1 ASSALPPSALIA
13 HADLVAP
20 RASNALAAAVEMST
34 RSTSKSA
41 RDEDTSDALKN
52 LDDLT
57 RASASPRFDKSA
69 LSDDKDKPKTPN
81 GSLTKPAQG
90 TGDSLFKPG
99 PNAPEVLALERG
111 LNWLAGEQAKTGDG
125 SFPRG
130 EGKDIKYAPVAI
142 TALGALALM
151 AGGSTASQGP
161 HHVQVGRAI
170 DYLLVHTDLSPASP
184 HHGFISAGGD
194 ETSLMHGHGFAT
206 LALAEAYGMSPKGEH
221 IATALKAAVALIER
235 TQGTAGAWFYKPER
249 QSEHEGSLTVC
260 MVQALRAAKEAGV
273 HVEAEV
279 IAKADGYLERSQV
292 KDGSFAYMIG
302 SPRTSVALTAAAISA
317 LNATGTYSGESL
329 SRATDAIWRDL
340 AKREQE
346 GELSRFPYYERFY
359 LAQAFWQAADESHY
373 KRWFPNERTQ
383 VLRTQNKDGSWSGTP
398 FGQAYATSMNCLVLA
413 IPGSLLPAFQR

>member
-1 ASSALPPSALIA
+1 MKLLLTI
-13 HADLVAP
+13 
-20 RASNALAAAVEMST
+20 ALAAGGLGPGTGAEPAPPST
-34 RSTSKSA
+34 TFRMESSLFG
-41 RDEDTSDALKN
+41 D
-52 LDDLT
+52 
-57 RASASPRFDKSA
+57 DKS
-69 LSDDKDKPKTPN
+69 KPPDPP
-81 GSLTKPAQG
+81 GLTKPTKD
-90 TGDSLFKPG
+90 TGDSLFQPG
-99 PNAPEVLALERG
+99 PNAPEVLALKRG
-111 LNWLAGEQAKTGDG
+111 LDWLATQQAKTGDG

-161 HHVQVGRAI
+161 HHVQVARAI

-221 IATALKAAVALIER
+221 IATALKAAIALIER

-260 MVQALRAAKEAGV
+260 MVQALRAAKEAGL
-273 HVEAEV
+273 HVDATV
-279 IAKADGYLERSQV
+279 IAKADGYLERSQT
-292 KDGSFAYMIG
+292 KDGSFAYHIG

-317 LNATGTYSGESL
+317 LNATGTYTGESL

-340 AKREQE
+340 AKRAQG
-346 GELSRFPYYERFY
+346 GEPSRFPYYERFY
-359 LAQAFWQAADESHY
+359 LAQAFWQSADETHY
-373 KRWFPNERTQ
+373 KRWFPTERTQ
-383 VLRTQNKDGSWSGTP
+383 ILRTQNKDGSWADTP
-398 FGQAYATSMNCLVLA
+398 FGVAYATSMNCLVLA

>member
-1 ASSALPPSALIA
+1 MKLLLTLALTTSALAPSAL
-13 HADLVAP
+13 VAP
-20 RASNALAAAVEMST
+20 GAPSFRATPGAAAGLP
-34 RSTSKSA
+34 
-41 RDEDTSDALKN
+41 D
-52 LDDLT
+52 
-57 RASASPRFDKSA
+57 SPEVK
-69 LSDDKDKPKTPN
+69 DKDKPGDQPS
-81 GSLTKPAQG
+81 GLTKPTQG
-90 TGDSLFKPG
+90 TGDSLFQPG
-99 PNAPEVLALERG
+99 PNAPEVLGLERG
-111 LNWLAGEQAKTGDG
+111 LNWLATEQAKTGDG

-130 EGKDIKYAPVAI
+130 EGKDIKYAPVAV

-221 IATALKAAVALIER
+221 IATALKAAIALIER

-260 MVQALRAAKEAGV
+260 MVQALRAAEEAGV
-273 HVEAEV
+273 HVDAEV

-292 KDGSFAYMIG
+292 KDGSFAYQIG

-317 LNATGTYSGESL
+317 LNATGTYSGDSL
-329 SRATDAIWRDL
+329 NRATDAIWRDL
-340 AKREQE
+340 AKRKQE
-346 GELSRFPYYERFY
+346 GQLSRFPYYERFY
-359 LAQAFWQAADESHY
+359 LAQAFWQSADESHY
-373 KRWFPNERTQ
+373 KRWFPDERTQ
-383 VLRTQNKDGSWSGTP
+383 ILRTQNKDGSWADTP